1 MRKFGIGIVLLAWG
15 GLFCLT
21 VPAQEDARAL
31 WDTAFQSNQQRPKAA
46 KPAAKRPA
54 RRQYARVQRAK
65 PDAPVRT
72 AVKPAEKF
80 SVPEGMEA
88 REIAVT
94 MWRLRPARKTDP
106 KDTRIL
112 VQDAA
117 TNAASAEWTP
127 ERIAAGAPL
136 AEGERVRMSVMTPKT
151 GFLYVFD
158 REKYADGTFSE
169 PYLIFPTTRTN
180 GGDNRI
186 TAGTPVEI
194 PAFGDNPNYF
204 SIRELPNQS
213 GKVLVGEELSI
224 LVTDQPLDGVTVGAS
239 AQKVDESRFAEIR
252 KFETGVDQ
260 FELVN
265 GKNLPYQSAE
275 KLAATGGA
283 RMLTQDDPLPQ
294 SIFRAVTARGTPLLV
309 SVPLFIGSKTQK

>member
-1 MRKFGIGIVLLAWG
+1 MKKFGIGTVLLAWA

-21 VPAQEDARAL
+21 ALAQEDARAL
-31 WDTAFQSNQQRPKAA
+31 WDTAFQSNQQRPASA
-46 KPAAKRPA
+46 KPKAKKPV
-54 RRQYARVQRAK
+54 RRQYARVQRTK
-65 PDAPVRT
+65 PDAPVRA
-72 AVKPAEKF
+72 AVKPAEEFK
-80 SVPEGMEA
+80 VAPGTEA

-117 TNAASAEWTP
+117 APTAAELMP
-127 ERIAAGAPL
+127 ERIAAGTPL
-136 AEGERVRMSVMTPKT
+136 AEGERVRLSVMTPKN
-151 GFLYVFD
+151 GYLYVID
-158 REKYADGTFSE
+158 REKYADGSFSE

-186 TAGTPVEI
+186 SAGTPVEI

-204 SIRELPNQS
+204 SIRKLQNPD

-224 LVTDQPLDGVTVGAS
+224 LVTDRPLEGVSIGES
-239 AQKVDESRFAEIR
+239 AQKMDAATFAGIR
-252 KFETGVDQ
+252 KFETGVEQ

-265 GKNLPYQSAE
+265 GKSLPYQSSE

-294 SIFRAVTARGTPLLV
+294 SIFRAVTPAGQPLLV
-309 SVPLFIGSKTQK
+309 SIPLVIGK

>member
-1 MRKFGIGIVLLAWG
+1 MKKFGIVTVLLAWA

-21 VPAQEDARAL
+21 GLAQDDARAL
-31 WDTAFQSNQQRPKAA
+31 WDTAFQTNQQRPASS
-46 KPAAKRPA
+46 KPKPKKLA
-54 RRQYARVQRAK
+54 RRQYARVQRTK
-65 PDAPVRT
+65 PDAPVT
-72 AVKPAEKF
+72 AAAKPAEQFK
-80 SVPEGMEA
+80 VPAGTEA

-117 TNAASAEWTP
+117 APAAAELTP
-127 ERIAAGAPL
+127 ERIAAGTPL
-136 AEGERVRMSVMTPKT
+136 AEGERVRLSVMTPKN
-151 GFLYVFD
+151 GYLYVID
-158 REKYADGTFSE
+158 REKYADGSYSA

-180 GGDNRI
+180 NGDNRI

-204 SIRELPNQS
+204 SIRKLQNPD
-213 GKVLVGEELSI
+213 GKILVGEELSV
-224 LVTDQPLDGVTVGAS
+224 LVTDKPLEGVSIGVS
-239 AQKVDESRFAEIR
+239 AQQMAPTAFAEIK
-252 KFETGVDQ
+252 KFETGVEQ

-265 GKNLPYQSAE
+265 GKSLPYQNSE

-294 SIFRAVTARGTPLLV
+294 SIFRAVTPAGTPLLV
-309 SVPLFIGSKTQK
+309 SIPLVIGKQ